1 MTHNTTSYRT
11 LDEIKNL
18 VRSFEKCTLPRNEW
32 THQAHLI
39 VALWYLTR
47 YPEAEVVELV
57 RDTPEGTLRDRI
69 QKYNATQGIHTTQ
82 YSGYNETITLFWIQI
97 VRNFL
102 AAEGVNFP
110 LVHLANYLL
119 LSYGDKNL
127 PFEYYSRQLL
137 MSWEARKHWV
147 EPDLKPLPN

>member
-1 MTHNTTSYRT
+1 MTQNTTSYRT
-11 LDEIKNL
+11 LDEIQNL

-47 YPEAEVVELV
+47 YSETEVVEL
-57 RDTPEGTLRDRI
+57 LRDRI
-69 QKYNATQGIHTTQ
+69 QKYNAAQGIKTTQ
-82 YSGYNETITLFWIQI
+82 YSGYHETITLFWIQI

-102 AAEGVNFP
+102 AAEGINFP

-119 LSYGDKNL
+119 LGYGDKNL
-127 PFEYYSRQLL
+127 PFEYYSHQLL

>member
-1 MTHNTTSYRT
+1 MTHNTTSYST

-18 VRSFEKCTLPRNEW
+18 VRSFEKCTLPRKEW

-47 YPEAEVVELV
+47 YPETEVVELV
-57 RDTPEGTLRDRI
+57 RDTPEGTLRERI
-69 QKYNATQGIHTTQ
+69 KKYNASQGIKTTQ
-82 YSGYNETITLFWIQI
+82 YSGYHETITLFWIQI

-119 LSYGDKNL
+119 LAYGDKNL

-147 EPDLKPLPN
+147 EPDLQPLPN